1 MMAAACVLM
10 APIGRRRARTRPPRR
25 RFGSGSG
32 SGFAFGGGS
41 PPRAPV
47 RGRRGGV
54 RADGEKRA
62 PPRRQGA
69 RFAPR
74 EPRFAR
80 VRGPA
85 CPLRRPA
92 AASIDRGQHPPRKM
106 IRSRG
111 RMRGSRGPDGDG
123 RQAPRPAAGAR
134 RIPPAAR
141 RLARSLTNATVR
153 ADGCGG
159 ARLGRLCSPAR
170 SLAPAAAAGR
180 GRRSVCRAFTRSGMW
195 LFPAEP
201 FTSTPLLP
209 WLGPRPPPAQTGG
222 GAAARPPH
230 LAQEGK
236 GASTAGGGGC
246 GSPPSLQRGGEGRGG
261 GEGGGGG

>member
-1 MMAAACVLM
+1 M
-10 APIGRRRARTRPPRR
+10 
-25 RFGSGSG
+25 
-32 SGFAFGGGS
+32 
-41 PPRAPV
+41 
-47 RGRRGGV
+47 

-80 VRGPA
+80 VWGPA

-92 AASIDRGQHPPRKM
+92 AASIDRSIDRWYWLVG
-106 IRSRG
+106 RSRAAPTPENDPIARENAREPRTRRRRATG
-111 RMRGSRGPDGDG
+111 PATRRGGASHPAG
-123 RQAPRPAAGAR
+123 RPAARSLAHEQDGGGVAW
-134 RIPPAAR
+134 AASA
-141 RLARSLTNATVR
+141 LARSL
-153 ADGCGG
+153 
-159 ARLGRLCSPAR
+159 AR
-170 SLAPAAAAGR
+170 SLRPRPRA
-180 GRRSVCRAFTRSGMW
+180 GRRSVCRAFTRSAW

-201 FTSTPLLP
+201 FTSTPLP

-261 GEGGGGG
+261 GRGGGGG